1 MLDIERRRR
10 SYFNWGLREL
20 QKRIDGMCEVGYTE
34 FEVINLFIHEM
45 KEYSCDNPNTSYMFS
60 AALSAGYYALDS
72 YISIEEKKK
81 GDKLNGA
88 KKRGNCFIGW
98 G

>member
-1 MLDIERRRR
+1 MWDVKKNRR

-20 QKRIDGMCEVGYTE
+20 QKRIDSQCEVGYTE

-45 KEYSCDNPNTSYMFS
+45 KDYSCENSVASHIFS
-60 AALSAGYYALDS
+60 AALDAGYYALDN
-72 YISIEEKKK
+72 YISTEKKK
-81 GDKLNGA
+81 GDKLNGV